1 MLAVVSE
8 KSNLGVVKQLLAS
21 QANFNIR
28 EKTTGDNILHLAARY
43 CPSLEVLEY
52 LVRSLN

>member
-8 KSNLGVVKQLLAS
+8 KSNDGVVKQLLAS

>member
-8 KSNLGVVKQLLAS
+8 KANLDVVKQLLAA

-28 EKTTGDNILHLAARY
+28 EK
-43 CPSLEVLEY
+43 
-52 LVRSLN
+52 